1 MRNQPIYVT
10 IQDNCNVARSLTW
23 LARGSKWLPAGGK
36 VVLDY
41 DPWSCASAAQRVSI
55 AAAAGNGSVA
65 MSISVLGS
73 DGKYATVPY
82 CPGGD
87 VVEPLVIDVG
97 QPAPAAQSTYRPSMR
112 PAVDTST
119 HTVVAGENKVAA
131 RLGLKATVVRPPE
144 AGERNAYGF
153 SVAKSAA
160 PAHADAGLDKKA
172 VASEQAAERAA
183 EQAAEE
189 AAEEAAEQAT
199 EEAAEDASDA
209 AADDVAADR
218 EKYNALIADKKW
230 ADAYRLLKSRFGE
243 ERITFSQ
250 RSLQYAGD
258 WDALVAKH
266 GLL

>member
-82 CPGGD
+82 CPGGN
-87 VVEPLVIDVG
+87 VVEPLVVDVG
-97 QPAPAAQSTYRPSMR
+97 QPEPAAPSTYRPSMR

-153 SVAKSAA
+153 SVTENAA

-172 VASEQAAERAA
+172 VAAEQAAERAA
-183 EQAAEE
+183 EQS
-189 AAEEAAEQAT
+189 AEEAAEQAT

-230 ADAYRLLKSRFGE
+230 ADAYRLLKARFGE